1 MSDILKRFELSS
13 SMVKKLKT
21 KPSDDELL
29 QLYGLFK
36 QSMNGDCDI
45 TEPSRIYFK
54 EHAKWKAWYSLKNMT
69 KQNAM
74 INYSDLVM
82 ILIDKYKI

>member
-36 QSMNGDCDI
+36 QSMSGDCDI
-45 TEPSRIYFK
+45 AEPSRIYFK
-54 EHAKWKAWYSLKNMT
+54 EHAKWKAWYSLKNTT